1 VRTNLASAHSRQERR
16 PAADEQGFGTVE
28 YLAAVGLSLILLVMV
43 ANLVVVQYGRGVLRA
58 AVDEAVRDASRSFAG
73 ESPAGVED
81 RCEHRAQE
89 VLHNLLRGRM
99 GRGLVPR
106 CTATLTD
113 VAATIEGRFD
123 GWLPGVPDFDAT
135 TTATATRERPF

>member
-1 VRTNLASAHSRQERR
+1 
-16 PAADEQGFGTVE
+16 
-28 YLAAVGLSLILLVMV
+28 MV
-43 ANLVVVQYGRGVLRA
+43 ANVVVVQYGRGVLRA

-73 ESPAGVED
+73 ESPAVVED
-81 RCEHRAQE
+81 RCGHRAQE

-106 CTATLTD
+106 CTATATD
-113 VAATIEGRFD
+113 VTAVIEGRFD

-135 TTATATRERPF
+135 TRGAAARERPF